1 MTSGQAQQFEDSS
14 KNLGRHD
21 EMLYRAL
28 GLKGNFL
35 QKLLKVFVLASS
47 FFQPGAFEF
56 TGAKVTVRRPGYKM
70 SLLEDTG
77 WTKQISKELAKE
89 QPDLVLL
96 TYEGLY
102 RALTLS
108 AGVPRTLGDRPC
120 KRSLRAGQ
128 CF

>member
-28 GLKGNFL
+28 GLTGNFL

-47 FFQPGAFEF
+47 FFQPGAFEL
-56 TGAKVTVRRPGYKM
+56 TGAKVTVRHPGYKM

-77 WTKQISKELAKE
+77 WTKQISKEIAKE

-96 TYEGLY
+96 TYEGL
-102 RALTLS
+102 
-108 AGVPRTLGDRPC
+108 GD
-120 KRSLRAGQ
+120 
-128 CF
+128 F